1 MKLEN
6 KELVNITGGAIT
18 SAMITSVVRL
28 ISTVIDFGK
37 MVGSSIRRATTK
49 NYC

>member
-1 MKLEN
+1 MKIEN
-6 KELVNITGGAIT
+6 NELINITGGAIT

-28 ISTVIDFGK
+28 FTTVIDFGK
-37 MVGSSIRRATTK
+37 MVGSSIRRAVSK

>member
-1 MKLEN
+1 MNLET
-6 KELVNITGGAIT
+6 KELLNITGGGIT

-28 ISTVIDFGK
+28 LTTVIDFGK
-37 MVGSSIRRATTK
+37 MVGSSIRRATNK